1 MSAKQVMIADTRVSW
16 MDVGEDVVDV
26 GEDARS
32 ALMRESAA
40 LSQMVKC
47 FSCPLPSVK
56 AVTFRIDA
64 RSFSRC
70 KCSTTGSPAPE
81 MPSRC
86 RWHFIIAAGFVVK
99 TFFVDILKARGARK
113 NAVRCG
119 AVQEGGL
126 VALFAAAGR

>member
-1 MSAKQVMIADTRVSW
+1 MSAKQAMIADTRVSW

-70 KCSTTGSPAPE
+70 KCSTTGSPAPDE
-81 MPSRC
+81 
-86 RWHFIIAAGFVVK
+86 AGPPA
-99 TFFVDILKARGARK
+99 LSP
-113 NAVRCG
+113 
-119 AVQEGGL
+119 
-126 VALFAAAGR
+126 ALFSELSSAPLSIVATSSALNLD